1 MAFAT
6 NSSTERAF
14 QRAKEL
20 LRKEGALTIVECEEL
35 EGLFDEVNGTQFMAL
50 AQDPQHKRALRQYDR
65 HTWRPAMP
73 ILITMIVLLVLS
85 VAMGIYVSR
94 GH

>member
-1 MAFAT
+1 MNSNKEHAFV
-6 NSSTERAF
+6 RA
-14 QRAKEL
+14 REL
-20 LRKEGALTIVECEEL
+20 LRKESALTHAECEEL
-35 EGLFDEVNGTQFMAL
+35 EGLFDDVTGTQFMAL

-85 VAMGIYVSR
+85 VVMGLYVSLR
-94 GH
+94 H